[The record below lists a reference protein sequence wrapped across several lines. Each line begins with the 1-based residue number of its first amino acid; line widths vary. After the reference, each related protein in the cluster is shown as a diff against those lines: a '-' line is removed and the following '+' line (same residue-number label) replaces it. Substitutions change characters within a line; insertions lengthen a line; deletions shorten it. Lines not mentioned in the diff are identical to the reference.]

1 MRENADQKI
10 PKHEHFLRSER
21 EAVDDITD
29 LVMQLTNNI
38 KMTNYFQTKA

>member
-1 MRENADQKI
+1 MRENTDQKI
-10 PKHEHFLRSER
+10 PKYGHFLHSER